1 MFALD
6 LWQKPDFH
14 EIVPSI
20 DEIHYQ
26 AHVLA
31 LLELR
36 REKKLG
42 VYYSSLPGMKTA
54 VKLI

>member
-1 MFALD
+1 M
-6 LWQKPDFH
+6 KYM
-14 EIVPSI
+14 PSI

-42 VYYSSLPGMKTA
+42 VYYSSLPGMKMA